1 MRLRLLAC
9 SVLLA
14 APLAAQA
21 PQRPSTLDSILIAVP
36 DTAAARRHSTA
47 LSSTIHIAGT
57 PAQQVTAAYVLGQMA
72 SWGLDTSRVNFK
84 VYLPAP
90 ESVSVE
96 RLTPTREVLHLAE
109 PAIPGDPTSAEPQW
123 PTVSGYSGAG
133 DVTGPLVYVNYGLLA
148 DYATLDSMGVSV
160 RGAIVIARYGHSFRG
175 VKVREAERHGAL
187 AVILYS
193 DPADDGILKGP
204 VFPDGMWR
212 PEGGVQRGSVNM
224 AVGDPSTPAWASTA
238 GARRIPPAQMDLPKI
253 PSVPMGYGNARELL
267 TGLGGAAVP
276 AAWKGGLPI
285 DYHVGGTN
293 AVTAHVVVRLETGA
307 RAYKWITNTFGT
319 IRGSTWPDEVV
330 VIGGHRDA
338 WGPGTADNVAGTTT
352 VLEAARAWGAAVRAG
367 HRPKR
372 TLVFATWDAEERGL
386 VGSTEY
392 VESRE
397 AALRRSTVAY
407 INQDMNVT
415 GPNFGGSG
423 APTLRKVLRRASE
436 LVPAPDSGG
445 TIYDLW
451 RRQSKTAAGKEP
463 AMGNLGGGSDFAGF
477 YNHLG
482 IPALDWG
489 FGGGQGIYHSQYDDL
504 LWMSKFGDPG
514 YRIHQANARMSAV
527 VMGELA
533 DATLLPY
540 DEWSLADELTTL
552 ATRLRDSANAIGMTG
567 APFDRVLTAAAGL
580 TRAATTFDSVSAMAA
595 AAGRLTDARVARVN
609 AELREAERRLA
620 RPTGLKGRPWY
631 RNLLYAADRDN
642 GYADVPLP
650 GISEAMRDHDGAAL
664 SAEVADLATR
674 IDEVAARIDSATA
687 LVR

>member
-1 MRLRLLAC
+1 MRSSLIALA
-9 SVLLA
+9 LLA
-14 APLAAQA
+14 AAPLSAQV
-21 PQRPSTLDSILIAVP
+21 PQRPSVLDSILIAGP
-36 DTAAARRHSTA
+36 DTAMARRHSTA
-47 LSSTIHIAGT
+47 LSSKVHIAGT

-90 ESVSVE
+90 ESVLVE

-109 PAIPGDPTSAEPQW
+109 PVIADDPSTDQPAW
-123 PTVSGYSGAG
+123 PTVNGFSGSG

-148 DYATLDSMGVSV
+148 DYATLDSLGVSV
-160 RGAIVIARYGHSFRG
+160 RGAIVIARYGRSFRG

-187 AVILYS
+187 AIILYS
-193 DPADDGILKGP
+193 DPADDGANKGP
-204 VFPDGMWR
+204 VFPDGPWR
-212 PEGGVQRGSVNM
+212 PEGGVQRGSINM
-224 AVGDPSTPAWASTA
+224 ASGDPSTPGWASTPN
-238 GARRIPPAQMDLPKI
+238 ARRLPESEMALPRI
-253 PSVPMGYGNARELL
+253 PSVPIGYGNARELL
-267 TGLGGAAVP
+267 TGLGGVAVP
-276 AAWKGGLPI
+276 DAWKGGLSL
-285 DYHVGGTN
+285 DYHVGGTT
-293 AVTAHVVVRLETGA
+293 AVTAHVVVRTETGA
-307 RAYKWITNTFGT
+307 RAYKRITNTFGM

-330 VIGGHRDA
+330 VMGGHRDA
-338 WGPGTADNVAGTTT
+338 WGPGTADNIAGTTA

-397 AALRRSTVAY
+397 AALRRTTVAY

-415 GPNFGGSG
+415 GPTFGGSG
-423 APTLRKVLRRASE
+423 APTLRNVLRRATQ

-445 TIYDLW
+445 VIYDLW
-451 RRQSKTAAGKEP
+451 RRQSKTEAGKEP

-504 LWMSKFGDPG
+504 LWMSRFGDPG
-514 YRIHQANARMSAV
+514 YRIHQANARMGAV
-527 VMGELA
+527 VMEELA
-533 DATLLPY
+533 DATVLPY
-540 DEWSLADELTTL
+540 DEGALADELTKL
-552 ATRLRDSANAIGMTG
+552 GTRLRDSAAAIGMAG
-567 APFDRVLTAAAGL
+567 APFDRVLASATGL
-580 TRAATTFDSVSAMAA
+580 SRAATRFDSASAMAG
-595 AAGRLTDARVARVN
+595 AAGRLSNARLSRVN
-609 AELREAERRLA
+609 AQLREAERRLA
-620 RPTGLKGRPWY
+620 RPTGLTGRPWY

-650 GISEAMRDHDGAAL
+650 GISEALRDKDAAAL
-664 SAEVADLATR
+664 AREVDDLATR
-674 IDEVAARIDSATA
+674 IGEVTARVDSATA
-687 LVR
+687 LLR